1 MVRYASWSEA
11 DQAAMVDRS
20 RFTVDG
26 GLLANTPTRYA
37 LDAIAR
43 MPPADGPTRRVMLLV
58 HPHAPLEAPETP
70 ARSDAPP
77 TVIDTLAGL
86 LTALTGQGSRN
97 FAEEIDEHNRN
108 AAAWR
113 DGRSDVLAALTNRE
127 SLHTLVQELWP
138 HYRRLRVRQ
147 VRKEWVAHSPTP
159 PLWSAQRIRSSVSA
173 AFDTW
178 SNGPDGALPFL
189 PAAEPGAEPDT
200 GPGWPWGLGTAIA
213 VVDEVGDLARRALGV
228 AREKTTV
235 EALNQVQAAVV
246 ESRAAFAQI
255 QDQFW
260 LGLSAGG
267 EQEPTAAFW
276 ETVLTDYANAMSGGK
291 AEGSAVRRQVDAVLT
306 ALRNAV
312 PHLDR
317 LITLDKRCGRQAGL
331 AGWDVLLGGDPDATE
346 LLVRLLQLE
355 VATAMVTDADRLR
368 STQPIDL
375 VQLSLRAENW
385 FAEQTGNGAGK
396 LAGLALQRFGGFLK
410 RSWRVND
417 WIWGRLDAATILTRI
432 VLSPDRLLRL
442 QAVTGQSCAA
452 DRTIE
457 QITACLYPG
466 RVPPAI
472 AQLRNAARAELEQL
486 FAQPDDPQP
495 SLPKLAD
502 YVAARLHVDI
512 VLEELP
518 LLAAAIR
525 ADRVAGADPR
535 SRGEI
540 FLAQKDELLTE
551 ITNGPGRRRLDVGVR
566 ALAAF
571 DAAGIGR
578 ESLEQEATSDQ
589 LIRTTATAAAMT
601 STLLDSDGSG
611 LGRVAKPVT
620 RTLRGAMLLP
630 YWVITGLTAGGA
642 AARALAFAGLT
653 VGGVLL
659 TLSLLGLLGSASP
672 AGALLG
678 VGAVL
683 CALGYAAM
691 RSGTLLHGLVLLAPV
706 SPLVAVG
713 LGDMLVNTKD
723 ATRAAWTVGIVLALV
738 LALILL
744 ASLPSPVLSP
754 AATVTHWWRRVGGH
768 GARPA
773 DPASDRST
781 RAAFR
786 ISGVLAPV
794 AGVAAV
800 AYVVV
805 RSGGIG
811 PHPPLSV
818 LLGVAVAFG
827 AVVSFLTGR
836 WLRLRTQA
844 PMPDKHGE
852 RPWKTR
858 AVNHPAG
865 VSAGWSVVYGL
876 LYALLALGAFAW
888 TPQQPSNLWTGLAVG
903 SAVIAVVLCTVA
915 PFWFPVRAR
924 RELNRRISTD
934 GDLLARL
941 GAPAVTADDAK
952 RALRDSLIRSAAT
965 YAYLTGVVDKGRML
979 VLSAAGEDLA
989 VALLDQVRFPRTSL
1003 PVSAHLT
1010 VGGLAMLCAAVVPV
1024 PGIGIGIGVAV
1035 ATGGLAVALVAG
1047 WFEGRALQPPSRLPG
1062 LWPALVGGAG
1072 SVAAAVAI
1080 THSWGSSAGWTILLG
1095 AAAGVATVALQLA
1108 VAMTT
1113 RRWLRRRAAVDA
1125 AAPRSAHAAA
1135 AAEPEPSLA

>member
-1 MVRYASWSEA
+1 MR
-11 DQAAMVDRS
+11 
-20 RFTVDG
+20 
-26 GLLANTPTRYA
+26 
-37 LDAIAR
+37 DA
-43 MPPADGPTRRVMLLV
+43 
-58 HPHAPLEAPETP
+58 
-70 ARSDAPP
+70 
-77 TVIDTLAGL
+77 
-86 LTALTGQGSRN
+86 RN
-97 FAEEIDEHNRN
+97 
-108 AAAWR
+108 
-113 DGRSDVLAALTNRE
+113 S
-127 SLHTLVQELWP
+127 
-138 HYRRLRVRQ
+138 
-147 VRKEWVAHSPTP
+147 
-159 PLWSAQRIRSSVSA
+159 
-173 AFDTW
+173 
-178 SNGPDGALPFL
+178 
-189 PAAEPGAEPDT
+189 
-200 GPGWPWGLGTAIA
+200 
-213 VVDEVGDLARRALGV
+213 
-228 AREKTTV
+228 
-235 EALNQVQAAVV
+235 
-246 ESRAAFAQI
+246 
-255 QDQFW
+255 
-260 LGLSAGG
+260 
-267 EQEPTAAFW
+267 
-276 ETVLTDYANAMSGGK
+276 
-291 AEGSAVRRQVDAVLT
+291 
-306 ALRNAV
+306 
-312 PHLDR
+312 
-317 LITLDKRCGRQAGL
+317 
-331 AGWDVLLGGDPDATE
+331 
-346 LLVRLLQLE
+346 
-355 VATAMVTDADRLR
+355 
-368 STQPIDL
+368 
-375 VQLSLRAENW
+375 
-385 FAEQTGNGAGK
+385 
-396 LAGLALQRFGGFLK
+396 
-410 RSWRVND
+410 
-417 WIWGRLDAATILTRI
+417 AATILTRI

-653 VGGVLL
+653 IGGVLL

-754 AATVTHWWRRVGGH
+754 AATVTHWWRRVGEH

-1024 PGIGIGIGVAV
+1024 PGIGIGVAV
-1035 ATGGLAVALVAG
+1035 ATGGWSWRSWPG
-1047 WFEGRALQPPSRLPG
+1047 GSRGGRCSPRPASPG
-1062 LWPALVGGAG
+1062 FG
-1072 SVAAAVAI
+1072 
-1080 THSWGSSAGWTILLG
+1080 LL
-1095 AAAGVATVALQLA
+1095 
-1108 VAMTT
+1108 
-1113 RRWLRRRAAVDA
+1113 
-1125 AAPRSAHAAA
+1125 S
-1135 AAEPEPSLA
+1135 